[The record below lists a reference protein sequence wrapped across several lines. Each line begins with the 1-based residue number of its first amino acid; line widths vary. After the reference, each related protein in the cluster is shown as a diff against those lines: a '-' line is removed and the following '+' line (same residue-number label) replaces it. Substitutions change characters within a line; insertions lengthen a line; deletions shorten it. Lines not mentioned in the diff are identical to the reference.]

1 VLKMKRLRRVA
12 SVASLLF
19 LSLAGGAC
27 ADPFD
32 GRWDGL
38 ATATSGRCR
47 PAAVTLTVSD
57 KVGIGQVNFQRGTHD
72 IRGTVTKDGAFGAT
86 IVFERLTGTFVRDMF
101 EGIFTGDDCIWKM
114 VLKRT
119 R

>member
-1 VLKMKRLRRVA
+1 MKRLGRVA
-12 SVASLLF
+12 SVASLLL
-19 LSLAGGAC
+19 LSLAGDAS

-47 PAAVTLTVSD
+47 PAAVTITVGD
-57 KVGIGQVNFQRGTHD
+57 KVGIGEVKFQRGTHD
-72 IRGTVTKDGAFGAT
+72 IRGTLTKDGAFGAT
-86 IVFERLTGTFVRDMF
+86 IGFERLTGTFVRDTF
-101 EGIFTGDDCIWKM
+101 EGTFTGDDCIWKI

-119 R
+119 K

>member
-1 VLKMKRLRRVA
+1 MKRLRRVA
-12 SVASLLF
+12 SVAALLF
-19 LSLAGGAC
+19 LSLAGDAC

-32 GRWDGL
+32 GQWNGL
-38 ATATSGRCR
+38 ATPTSGRCR
-47 PAAVTLTVSD
+47 PATVTITVGD
-57 KVGIGQVNFQRGTHD
+57 KVGIGQISFQGEKQE

-86 IVFERLTGTFVRDMF
+86 IGFQRLTGSFVGNTF
-101 EGIFTGDDCIWKM
+101 EGSFNGNDCVWKI

>member
-1 VLKMKRLRRVA
+1 MKRLRRVA

-19 LSLAGGAC
+19 LSLAGDAC

-32 GRWDGL
+32 GQWDGS

-47 PAAVTLTVSD
+47 PAPVSITVSD
-57 KVGIGQVNFQRGTHD
+57 KAGIGQVNFQGEKQE
-72 IRGTVTKDGAFGAT
+72 IRGTVTRDGAFGAT
-86 IVFERLTGTFVRDMF
+86 IGFQRLTGTFVGNTF
-101 EGIFTGDDCIWKM
+101 EGSFANSDCVWKI